1 MYFFTHFF
9 HLITHFKQIKQIIM
23 APCRTV
29 LAIILRV
36 GTGYFGYS
44 YTAMS
49 KLEKISFQNS
59 AIESTLGNPR
69 VQDEAYLAYTPC

>member
-1 MYFFTHFF
+1 
-9 HLITHFKQIKQIIM
+9 M

-29 LAIILRV
+29 LKIILRV

-44 YTAMS
+44 YTAMLEL
-49 KLEKISFQNS
+49 KLEKISFQNL
-59 AIESTLGNPR
+59 AIESTLGNRR